1 MRKSDHFVD
10 STLRENQTHHKI
22 SSLVD
27 GCQYKENEPSAHDP
41 RGLLFVVGTGVGTG
55 VGAFVVGN
63 GVGGF
68 DGSAHSSTLWQS
80 S

>member
-41 RGLLFVVGTGVGTG
+41 GAAVV
-55 VGAFVVGN
+55 VV
-63 GVGGF
+63 V
-68 DGSAHSSTLWQS
+68 AVVVHPP
-80 S
+80 